1 MVPKVTRVF
10 IAEDSPSTRAS
21 LKTLLQRAS
30 DMEVIGEAE
39 NGEDAVSKAMSL
51 KPDIVLMDIGLPQM
65 SGLEATKKLK
75 DKHPDMK
82 IIMVTANDSDG
93 VIFDAF
99 SSGADGYYL
108 KSNNDQLFQAV
119 RSVVSGAA
127 WLHPAIAGRV
137 LRACVRG
144 AAKLQE
150 HKNHN
155 SVPAQSANVSEH
167 DSVSRLLALAREKES
182 QNALDDADALMDGAV
197 ALCEKLGGAQS
208 QELPDLLT
216 IQADMLYTQ
225 EKFIKAEKLYLK
237 ALDLR
242 HQALGNEHHDVAAS
256 LENLANLYDTR
267 NNYAEAEHYYFWSL
281 KIREKL
287 SGPNHPL
294 TNETCTKLAWVYRAQ
309 GKTDLAKEMDER
321 VSKN

>member
-155 SVPAQSANVSEH
+155 SVPAQSAKVSEH
-167 DSVSRLLALAREKES
+167 DSVSRLLALAGEKEAK
-182 QNALDDADALMDGAV
+182 NELEDADALMDGAV

-267 NNYAEAEHYYFWSL
+267 SNYAEAEHYYFWSL